1 MSTVVAMSFL
11 GLVAV
16 LNALVLRGI
25 IGCWRELWRGRL
37 DEQQLELQLLNRRLV
52 NRILGGRAAR

>member
-1 MSTVVAMSFL
+1 VSTVVAMSFL

-37 DEQQLELQLLNRRLV
+37 NGLQLLNRRLV
-52 NRILGGRAAR
+52 NHILGGRAAR